1 MPGLMY
7 QTGHDINLN
16 TLGKSHS
23 ALPGGFEKQVC
34 RIFACRPGGGALVPL
49 CLQRV
54 LQAIS
59 LSWAA

>member
-1 MPGLMY
+1 MY

-34 RIFACRPGGGALVPL
+34 RIFACHPGGGALAP
-49 CLQRV
+49 V
-54 LQAIS
+54 LLGTGPPGDFS
-59 LSWAA
+59 FLGGMKR